1 MKEGVLM
8 KRSVSLVASLVLMLG
23 TFSVSACS
31 EAPVGK
37 DQLATICGEKGGSG
51 LNCSCFTD
59 KLQAELPEEQFAR
72 VAKAIEENRRFSGFL
87 PATLGD
93 DPSIGAT
100 IMQAQTSCAA

>member
-1 MKEGVLM
+1 M
-8 KRSVSLVASLVLMLG
+8 KRPVSLVVSLVLMLG

-31 EAPVGK
+31 EVSVGK
-37 DQLATICGEKGGSG
+37 DQLATICGEKAGKG

-59 KLQAELPEEQFAR
+59 KLQTELPADQFAR

-87 PATLGD
+87 PVTLGD

-100 IMQAQTSCAA
+100 IMQAQASCAA